1 MGKQLFVP
9 DLPKGSN
16 PIRRVFIANRGEI
29 ALRVIRTCRTLGLT
43 SIAVFTNEDALSRHV
58 SEADETTCLGSAS
71 QENGSPFLNIPLLI
85 DAAKTANA
93 DAIHP
98 GYGYLSENADF
109 AAAVRDAG
117 IVFIGPTSQAILT
130 LGDKRQSKEYLSQHS
145 DTVPLIPGFTG
156 RSQDLAELE
165 RAADTIGY
173 PVMLKASAGGGG
185 KGIRII
191 RERAA
196 LKAELERAQSEA
208 ARSFGSSDCILEKYI
223 EAGKHV
229 EVQIIGDRHGQII
242 SLFERE
248 CSVQRRHQ
256 KIIEESPCPWLT
268 PVMRRS
274 MCDVACEIGRLIA
287 YEGAGTV
294 EFIVD
299 VQAAKFYFLEVNSR
313 IQVEHPITE
322 EVTGVDIVALQL
334 YVASNG
340 NLNDLPLSDLSQN
353 GHAIECRLYAEN
365 PQRGFLPELGT
376 IHLWK
381 QAGDE
386 VVTSDEVRYE
396 TAVVSGTEINMSF
409 DPLIAKIVVWAA
421 SGREAAI
428 RKMVAVLANTAY
440 ATNFVGSHLDE
451 LLKHPYGSGIQ
462 DVVNSLA
469 AIPGA
474 YLKMK
479 SAELARNDP
488 HRGFQRNPVRFRNQ
502 RGDKANKYTQV
513 TVARTQRGIAT
524 DITIDSPVLSVWDQ
538 HWVRSSL
545 DENMYLLSVAPILD
559 HAQASLA
566 YDSSAARR
574 LTAVY
579 ANLSDLVKE
588 AGRGTASSIHVKIL
602 SVSRL
607 NEKDLQRATAEAA
620 TIAIDVDNVRISGT
634 LVLPNGNDY
643 RGAGNDIARGT
654 KVFMHVPA
662 LGTWFSFEVFT
673 LLAYVE
679 SLKATFATA
688 EDSAEKD
695 VVTAPMPCKILRV
708 LKKSGDAVK
717 AEGQAVKEG
726 DTLCSVE

>member
-1 MGKQLFVP
+1 
-9 DLPKGSN
+9 
-16 PIRRVFIANRGEI
+16 
-29 ALRVIRTCRTLGLT
+29 
-43 SIAVFTNEDALSRHV
+43 
-58 SEADETTCLGSAS
+58 
-71 QENGSPFLNIPLLI
+71 LI

-428 RKMVAVLANTAY
+428 RKMVAVLANTACVGLTTNQLFLQSCLLHSAFHDPSY

-588 AGRGTASSIHVKIL
+588 AERGTASSIHVKIL

-717 AEGQAVKEG
+717 AGEVVVVVESMKMEMTITVNKDGRLNCTLTEGQAVKEG